1 MIKKFLDI
9 AGSASNE
16 KLEEKSHDPLDL
28 HFRGIHAFLAVR
40 IESLRLRLSGTR
52 SFKA

>member
-1 MIKKFLDI
+1 MIKNPLNT
-9 AGSASNE
+9 AGSALNE

-40 IESLRLRLSGTR
+40 IESPSSLRYLL
-52 SFKA
+52 F